1 MDGPWSASASG
12 DAEALAALAG
22 ELPLRQIGR
31 VGGDAIVLSGQT
43 LPLAEAAG
51 IYESALAGRGGGQRL
66 MCGVFGIYDP
76 LGAPDRDVARL
87 TFFGLYALQHRGQ
100 ESAGIAVSDGNRVVA
115 MKDMGLVSQVFDEPK
130 LSALQGRMAIGHARY
145 STTGSTAWRNAQPVV
160 QHAPG
165 RTVALGHNGNLTN
178 TTALRDELRGNRV
191 RLQSTSDTEVIAA
204 LIARHPSP
212 RLDDAIA
219 DTMGRIEGAFA
230 AVLLT
235 EDAVAGFRD
244 PDGIR
249 PLVVGR
255 LDDAFVLASET
266 CALDIIGARVERE
279 LNPGELVVIDA
290 DGPRYRQ
297 AVEPRSAS
305 LCIFEFIYFARPDS
319 EMQGQGLHEVRGRMG
334 EQLALEAPVEADVVI
349 PVPDSGTP
357 AAIGYARASGI
368 PFGEGLVK
376 NRYVGRTFIQP
387 DQGLRERGVKLK
399 FNVLPSMLRGKRV
412 VVVDDSIVRGST
424 TRKLVQMLFE
434 AGATEVHLR
443 VSSPPIISPCF
454 YGIDMADQNEL
465 LASGRTIEQVRERLG
480 ATSLAYLSL
489 DGLQESTTQPSER
502 FCRACLTGEYPTE
515 IPDDMRNAKLRF
527 EELAAAEAAAAR

>member
-1 MDGPWSASASG
+1 
-12 DAEALAALAG
+12 
-22 ELPLRQIGR
+22 
-31 VGGDAIVLSGQT
+31 
-43 LPLAEAAG
+43 
-51 IYESALAGRGGGQRL
+51 
-66 MCGVFGIYDP
+66 
-76 LGAPDRDVARL
+76 
-87 TFFGLYALQHRGQ
+87 
-100 ESAGIAVSDGNRVVA
+100 
-115 MKDMGLVSQVFDEPK
+115 
-130 LSALQGRMAIGHARY
+130 MAIGHARY

-160 QHAPG
+160 QHAAG

-178 TTALRDELRGNRV
+178 TAELRDELRGSRV

-204 LIARHPSP
+204 LIARHPS
-212 RLDDAIA
+212 DDLAIAIA

-230 AVLLT
+230 AVVLT
-235 EDAVAGFRD
+235 ENAVAGFRD

-255 LDDAFVLASET
+255 LGDAFVLASET
-266 CALDIIGARVERE
+266 CALDIIGATFDRE
-279 LNPGELVVIDA
+279 LLPGELVVIDE

-297 AVEPRSAS
+297 AVPSRSGS

-319 EMQGQGLHEVRGRMG
+319 EMQGEGLHAARGRMG
-334 EQLALEAPVEADVVI
+334 ERLAQESPVEADVVI

-357 AAIGYARASGI
+357 AAIGFARASGI

-399 FNVLPSMLRGKRV
+399 FNVLPSVLRGQRV

-434 AGATEVHLR
+434 AGAREVHLR
-443 VSSPPIISPCF
+443 ISSPPIISPCF
-454 YGIDMADQNEL
+454 YGIDMADQGEL
-465 LASGRTIEQVRERLG
+465 IAASSNVEQVRARLG
-480 ATSLAYLSL
+480 ATTLAYLSL
-489 DGLQESTTQPSER
+489 EGLQGATGQESDR

-515 IPDDMRNAKLRF
+515 IPTDLRGAKLRF
-527 EELAAAEAAAAR
+527 EPMAAAPTGR